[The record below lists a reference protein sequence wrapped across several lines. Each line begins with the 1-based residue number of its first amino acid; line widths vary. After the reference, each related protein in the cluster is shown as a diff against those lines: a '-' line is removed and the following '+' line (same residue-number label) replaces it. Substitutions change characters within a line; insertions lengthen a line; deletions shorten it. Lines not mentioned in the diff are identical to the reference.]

1 MRRGSSCLGA
11 KAHATA
17 HSRGRTLVVLRQR
30 GAGFEVVCGG
40 ILSFDGEALS
50 LVDSRDRQ
58 LRVITNQQVNTI
70 KHVGEANRIPQCC
83 GYDFFV
89 IEGL

>member
-1 MRRGSSCLGA
+1 LAGGKGA
-11 KAHATA
+11 CN
-17 HSRGRTLVVLRQR
+17 RTLSTAERQR
-30 GAGFEVVCGG
+30 GAGFEVVCRG

-58 LRVITNQQVNTI
+58 LRVITDQQVNTI
-70 KHVGEANRIPQCC
+70 KHVGEANRIAQCC